1 MTFALFDLDNTLLAG
16 DSDYEWGQY
25 LVDKGLVDKAVYEA
39 KNQYFFEQY
48 KQGSLDIHAYSAFS
62 FEPLS
67 RLPLSELQAI
77 RQAFVTDII
86 EPMIA
91 KQARQQVDQ
100 HRQQG
105 HKLAIITATNSF
117 VTRPIADLF
126 GIDYLLATEP
136 KIVNGKFTQVIDGT
150 PCFQEGKVERFN
162 AWRGDHTLAGSYFY
176 SDSHNDL
183 PLLRLVENP
192 VAVDPDD
199 QLKAEATANG
209 WSIISLR

>member
-67 RLPLSELQAI
+67 RLPLPELQAI
-77 RQAFVTDII
+77 RQAFVTNII

-91 KQARQQVDQ
+91 KDARQQVEQ

-126 GIDYLLATEP
+126 GIDHLLATEP

-150 PCFQEGKVERFN
+150 PCFQAGKVERFN
-162 AWRGDHTLAGSYFY
+162 AWRGDHTMAGSYFY

-183 PLLRLVENP
+183 PLLRLVEHP

-199 QLKAEATANG
+199 QLKAEAVANG
-209 WSIISLR
+209 WSVISLR

>member
-25 LVDKGLVDKAVYEA
+25 LVDKGLVDKEVYEA

-67 RLPLSELQAI
+67 RLPLAELQDI
-77 RQAFVTDII
+77 RQAFVADII

-91 KQARQQVDQ
+91 DKAKKQVEL

-105 HKLAIITATNSF
+105 HMLAIITATNSF

-126 GIDYLLATEP
+126 GIEHLLATEP
-136 KIVNGKFTQVIDGT
+136 KIVDGKFTQEIDGT
-150 PCFQEGKVERFN
+150 PCFQHGKVERFN
-162 AWRGDHTLAGSYFY
+162 AWRGDHSMAGSYFY

-183 PLLRLVENP
+183 PLLGLVENP
-192 VAVDPDD
+192 IAVDPDER
-199 QLKAEATANG
+199 LEAEAIANG
-209 WSIISLR
+209 WSVISLR